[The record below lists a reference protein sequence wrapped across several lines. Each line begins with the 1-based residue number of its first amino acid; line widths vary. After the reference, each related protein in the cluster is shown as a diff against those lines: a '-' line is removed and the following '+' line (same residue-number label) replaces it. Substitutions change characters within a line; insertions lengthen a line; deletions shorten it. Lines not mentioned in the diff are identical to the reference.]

1 MSKPSWNDAPEWA
14 QWLAQDKNGYWFWYE
29 IKPTV
34 STFKQQWVINK
45 PRRFEVAGKG
55 ACETEWQNTL
65 EQRPDKVTKPVSIK
79 IVNRV
84 GGVTADMLEEGMKT
98 IASAMKQPYE
108 KLAEGFAN
116 VNFERDPDV
125 AAQPRFNKS
134 GSKYLRA
141 VNHINGFI
149 DVYAVLDAFNV
160 TCPARQHAIKKLLCS
175 GIRGKGYVLQDLRE
189 AGDAITRAIQMQES
203 RDAFDNNGNEEFGD
217 DDANI

>member
-14 QWLAQDKNGYWFWYE
+14 QWLAQDKNGCWFWYE
-29 IKPTV
+29 RKPTV

-45 PRRFEVAGKG
+45 PRRVEVAGKG

-65 EQRPDKVTKPVSIK
+65 EQRPDKVTKPVRIK
-79 IVNRV
+79 IANRL
-84 GGVTADMLEEGMKT
+84 GGVTTDMLEEGMKT
-98 IASAMKQPYE
+98 IASTMKQPYE

-116 VNFERDPDV
+116 VNFERNPDV

-141 VNHINGFI
+141 VTCDINGFI

-175 GIRGKGYVLQDLRE
+175 GIRGKGDVLQDLRE

-203 RDAFDNNGNEEFGD
+203 RDSFDYGE